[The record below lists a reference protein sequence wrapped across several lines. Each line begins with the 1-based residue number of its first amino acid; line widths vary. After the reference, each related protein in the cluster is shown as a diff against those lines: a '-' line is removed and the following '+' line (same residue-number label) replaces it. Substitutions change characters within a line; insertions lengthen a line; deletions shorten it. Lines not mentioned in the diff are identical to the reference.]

1 MKIIIQLLLFLIIAI
16 VSNYAVTLFPFP
28 FAASI
33 LAIIILFILLIT
45 KIVKIAQIEKVAN
58 FFLNHISL
66 LFIAPVVDIVNHYT
80 HFGSAIIIKF
90 IIAASAATI
99 FTFLATAYSVKLTLY
114 LINKRNQVDG

>member
-1 MKIIIQLLLFLIIAI
+1 MKIIIQLLLFLIIAV

-33 LAIIILFILLIT
+33 LAIIILFVLLVT
-45 KIVKIAQIEKVAN
+45 KIVKVAHIEKVAT

-66 LFIAPVVDIVNHYT
+66 LFIAPVVDIVNHYSY
-80 HFGSAIIIKF
+80 FGSVVIIKF
-90 IIAASAATI
+90 IVAASVATI

-114 LINKRNQVDG
+114 LINKRGQVDG

>member
-1 MKIIIQLLLFLIIAI
+1 VKIIIQLLLFLIIAV

-33 LAIIILFILLIT
+33 LAIIILFVLLVT
-45 KIVKIAQIEKVAN
+45 KIVKVAHIEKVAT

-66 LFIAPVVDIVNHYT
+66 LFIAPVVDIVNHYSY
-80 HFGSAIIIKF
+80 FGSVVIIKF
-90 IIAASAATI
+90 IVAASVATI

-114 LINKRNQVDG
+114 LINKRGQVDG